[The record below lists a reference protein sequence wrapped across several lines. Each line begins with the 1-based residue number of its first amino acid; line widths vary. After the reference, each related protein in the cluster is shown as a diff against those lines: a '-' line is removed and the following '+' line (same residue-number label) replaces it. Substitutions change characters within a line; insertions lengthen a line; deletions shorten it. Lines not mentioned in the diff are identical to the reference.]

1 MEEVLSR
8 EDMSVEKG
16 RELDAVFASF
26 TVDKGAKRLSSK
38 MKAYLAKKVD
48 TSVDSIQA
56 YWLCFRRN
64 NLKWVRRT
72 VLFLLGQLCER
83 NSWACFGLFKVFYFS
98 LTFFPQEEEKVEEV
112 EKNSKRSLEDEVE
125 KDLDKADKGDDKAE
139 EDEVNKGG
147 KRDREHDNTED
158 QASKKKRREHP
169 PTTSEVDVKGGVAA
183 DGLDGVV
190 DNGDD
195 GEEVEE
201 GEGRRGGEES
211 SDGRQGPARS
221 FCCELCGRTFKQPNT
236 LKRHV
241 DCHRLPF
248 SCEFCSDAFSR
259 RGSLRSHLSKHHSVT
274 DADMHKYVPFS
285 RLPYS
290 DGEEVTLVR
299 TIVDKNAYE
308 RMNQSSALW
317 KELEEEE
324 VLENRTARGLHSHF
338 EREILPNLKT
348 GKKSY
353 GLAEKEL
360 ALFKKWQSD
369 KERKQEKRRQMTDME
384 KKQQREKDVI
394 EEEELRTEQEKKD
407 REEEKEGDGEGQSNL
422 QLGYQESPYF
432 RENPTAIAVGSEE
445 GSMELF
451 QHYLEGLEGYKVRST
466 DVNTE
471 KGTIRKAH
479 FLSPDG
485 YILKTRQGVL
495 EYLAVERKTSI
506 EDIVTIGRNIL
517 KVSDRRIKSFL
528 NNWTDAIEATTFSGV
543 SSSDEDEAAKEE
555 AEREDDINS
564 GLTCYIYIMSYKYL
578 LIMPL
583 F

>member
-72 VLFLLGQLCER
+72 FLFLLGQLCER

-169 PTTSEVDVKGGVAA
+169 PITSEVDVKGGVAA

-259 RGSLRSHLSKHHSVT
+259 RGFLRSHLSKHHLVKE
-274 DADMHKYVPFS
+274 ADLQKHVPFS
-285 RLPYS
+285 HLKYS
-290 DGEEVTLVR
+290 DEEEATLVR
-299 TIVDKNAYE
+299 SIADKNAYE
-308 RMNQSSALW
+308 RMSQRAFW
-317 KELEEEE
+317 KALEEEE

-360 ALFKKWQSD
+360 GLFKKWQSD
-369 KERKQEKRRQMTDME
+369 KERKQEKRRKMTDME
-384 KKQQREKDVI
+384 KEQQREKDVI

-422 QLGYQESPYF
+422 QLGYQESSYF
-432 RENPTAIAVGSEE
+432 REHPTAIAVGSEE

-451 QHYLEGLEGYKVRST
+451 QHYLEGLEGYRVRST

-471 KGTIRKAH
+471 KGTIRQAH

-543 SSSDEDEAAKEE
+543 SSSDEDEAAKEQ
-555 AEREDDINS
+555 AEREDNINS